1 MSLRLKP
8 QVANATSQDNTLK
21 YPPPL
26 TVNNPYPTT
35 YQYDNLNETQY
46 ARKSKNKSVLLPHRL
61 PPLRN
66 NTFLLP
72 RNSFSQLDTIQEKKN
87 KTRQKKTFSRI
98 EEKEIEHNEEN
109 LPKSPKINNFFI
121 ERPITRQIQ
130 QYEPQQIDKKS
141 KIFEEIDTL
150 TQKSYSNF
158 NEDSINESNKWTVT
172 SEIVRAVT
180 SFHNYFLS

>member
-8 QVANATSQDNTLK
+8 QIANATSRDNTLK

-46 ARKSKNKSVLLPHRL
+46 SRQSKIKSVLLPNRL

-72 RNSFSQLDTIQEKKN
+72 RNSFSQLDVIPEKQNLK
-87 KTRQKKTFSRI
+87 RQKKNFSRI
-98 EEKEIEHNEEN
+98 EESELQLNEEF
-109 LPKSPKINNFFI
+109 SSMTPKINNYFI
-121 ERPITRQIQ
+121 DRPTTRSIQ
-130 QYEPQQIDKKS
+130 KHESQQIDKKS
-141 KIFEEIDTL
+141 KIFDEIDSL
-150 TQKSYSNF
+150 TQKSFTNF
-158 NEDSINESNKWTVT
+158 DDDSINQSNKWIAA
-172 SEIVRAVT
+172 SEIVRT
-180 SFHNYFLS
+180 CFLWTIFIK